1 LVSTSL
7 RDAVLVAVMAELR
20 PGCNVAFVDTGYH
33 FDSTVE
39 YREQVARALGVQVV
53 ALSSRESRAAHEAR
67 LGPTPF
73 RDDPDT
79 CCARRK
85 VAPLVEV
92 LGGYDVWVTGVR
104 RADSAT
110 RAGAAPLL
118 RDEARDVL
126 KVNPLVLWRDDDVDA
141 FEHDRV
147 LPRHP
152 LRGEAP
158 GSIGCAP
165 CTALR
170 PHDPLD
176 PRAGRW
182 PGSAKTEC
190 GLHLEFE

>member
-1 LVSTSL
+1 
-7 RDAVLVAVMAELR
+7 
-20 PGCNVAFVDTGYH
+20 
-33 FDSTVE
+33 
-39 YREQVARALGVQVV
+39 VQVLQ
-53 ALSSRESRAAHEAR
+53 LSSRESRAAHEVR

-73 RDDPDT
+73 RRDPDT

-92 LGGYDVWVTGVR
+92 LEDYDVWVTGVR
-104 RADSAT
+104 RADSVT
-110 RAGAAPLL
+110 RASAAPLL

-126 KVNPLVLWRDDDVDA
+126 KVNPLVLWRDDDVDG
-141 FEHDRV
+141 FESERL
-147 LPRHP
+147 LPAHP

-170 PHDPLD
+170 PLDPLD

-190 GLHLEFE
+190 GLHLEFK